1 MVVSGGPSIV
11 DEGLV
16 LHLDAGDRACYRGE
30 PTTNLMPHTNG
41 ITGRVGWPG
50 GAYTH
55 SIETT
60 GDYAGWEKMVV
71 TSTGSIS
78 NAIMRL
84 GDVTCSPGTVYTA
97 IIEYYAPYANLKF
110 NISGAHGN
118 YSPVRIGDTNK
129 YYLTFTFGAASAGSM
144 GWWLLTTA
152 STPAN
157 TAITNGVIY
166 YRRVQFEQKSYY
178 TDFTIGTRGSTVAT
192 GGGLLDLTNNGN
204 NGEINRTSVPASAF
218 YNSGNKGYFSFDGS
232 NDYIDLGSALDFSQE
247 VTINAIIKPLSGTG
261 QYGVIAQLNRSDG
274 NHWQLAYNTDSY
286 NISFG
291 VSGTSYGIKTTQG
304 STTLIPYGQI
314 AVLTATYNN
323 NGLNDINNYEIKL
336 NTITCSKTA
345 LGSTGKATSNNTIG
359 WRKNGSS
366 NNYFKGSIYS
376 ILIYNRILSQSEI
389 EQNYHATKGRFL

>member
-60 GDYAGWEKMVV
+60 GDYAGWQKMVV

-78 NAIMRL
+78 NFIMRL
-84 GDVTCSPGTVYTA
+84 GDVTCSPGVVYTA
-97 IIEYYAPYANLKF
+97 TIEYYAPYANLKF
-110 NISGAHGN
+110 HISGAHGN

-166 YRRVQFEQKSYY
+166 YRRAQFEQKPYY

-204 NGEINRTSVPASAF
+204 DGGINRTSVPASAF
-218 YNSGNKGYFSFDGS
+218 YNSANKGYFSFDGS
-232 NDYIDLGSALDFSQE
+232 NDYIRVLENNSLKTASNGQFTKSAWFM
-247 VTINAIIKPLSGTG
+247 K
-261 QYGVIAQLNRSDG
+261 
-274 NHWQLAYNTDSY
+274 
-286 NISFG
+286 
-291 VSGTSYGIKTTQG
+291 QG
-304 STTLIPYGQI
+304 SLNENYGNVI
-314 AVLTATYNN
+314 WHKRTIIGVDSGAVLSNLNNEIYSYVGANILVSNVSAEDDRWYNVHVVYDN
-323 NGLNDINNYEIKL
+323 TSCKIYVDGELKNSITSTLENENGVTFDIGSGYGINNYWKGKISQV
-336 NTITCSKTA
+336 CS
-345 LGSTGKATSNNTIG
+345 
-359 WRKNGSS
+359 
-366 NNYFKGSIYS
+366 
-376 ILIYNRILSQSEI
+376 YNRALTPEEI
-389 EQNYHATKGRFL
+389 QQNYHATKGRFL

>member
-60 GDYAGWEKMVV
+60 GDYAGWQKMVV

-78 NAIMRL
+78 NFIMRL
-84 GDVTCSPGTVYTA
+84 GDVTCSPGVVYTA
-97 IIEYYAPYANLKF
+97 TIEYYAPYANLKF
-110 NISGAHGN
+110 HISGAHGN
-118 YSPVRIGDTNK
+118 YTPVRIGDTNK

-204 NGEINRTSVPASAF
+204 DGGINRTSVPSSSFYKSA
-218 YNSGNKGYFSFDGS
+218 NKGYFSFDGS
-232 NDYIDLGSALDFSQE
+232 DDYISLGTNVSDLNFGNQDF
-247 VTINAIIKPLSGTG
+247 AI
-261 QYGVIAQLNRSDG
+261 
-274 NHWQLAYNTDSY
+274 LAWVYR
-286 NISFG
+286 
-291 VSGTSYGIKTTQG
+291 
-304 STTLIPYGQI
+304 
-314 AVLTATYNN
+314 
-323 NGLNDINNYEIKL
+323 L
-336 NTITCSKTA
+336 NTNTANIICGQANLATAAGSSFVFYVSSSSKSDVYI
-345 LGSTGKATSNNTIG
+345 GSTGKGINSPNPAINTWSYIGFVRNGSELLTYLNGSIVDSRSDLGTGSLNVGFTNYPATIG
-359 WRKNGSS
+359 GFASGINMLNGYISNLSVYKNKTV
-366 NNYFKGSIYS
+366 NREN
-376 ILIYNRILSQSEI
+376 IL
-389 EQNYHATKGRFL
+389 QNYNATKGKFL